1 MDRGT
6 PESLHGYLT
15 DDVVHEKNRLN
26 LSIFLFLLY
35 KKKILK
41 NPFHLNDHIFIIIFR
56 RSKSLNMQV
65 QYNLLKNK

>member
-35 KKKILK
+35 KKK
-41 NPFHLNDHIFIIIFR
+41 NPQ
-56 RSKSLNMQV
+56 KSISFE
-65 QYNLLKNK
+65 